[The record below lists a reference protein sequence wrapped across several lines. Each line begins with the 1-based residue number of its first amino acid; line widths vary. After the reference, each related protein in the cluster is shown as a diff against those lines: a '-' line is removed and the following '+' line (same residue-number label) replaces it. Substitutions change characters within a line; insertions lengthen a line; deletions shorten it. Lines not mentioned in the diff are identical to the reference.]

1 MRNKVFKTGAV
12 TAVFAVALTLG
23 ACSSNPETPEG
34 NNTPSSTSAEQNDNN
49 TELELSVNNNNNE
62 IHYAVRDDN
71 SNGESATLT
80 VGDWTKELKSSD
92 MTGTE
97 NKPLV
102 KPGTYTVT
110 LTYKGESKTVENY
123 KVEPVKTNTGITVQ
137 RTEEFDNVAD
147 SNGKGGLEGFDF
159 KVVLSGNNLVSG
171 GTVELYD
178 NSASDPKKLDSVE
191 VKPSDENVVTLH
203 APKSD
208 RAGRVSY
215 VAKYTGSDTDEP
227 GQSTLW
233 LNYED

>member
-1 MRNKVFKTGAV
+1 MMRNKVFKTGAV
-12 TAVFAVALTLG
+12 AAVLSVALTLG
-23 ACSSNPETPEG
+23 ACSSDPNNPEG
-34 NNTPSSTSAEQNDNN
+34 NDNPSSTSSEQNENK
-49 TELELSVNNNNNE
+49 TELDLSVNGNNNE
-62 IHYAVRDDN
+62 IHYAVHADDT
-71 SNGESATLT
+71 SGEKATLT
-80 VGDWTKELKSSD
+80 VGDWTKELDSSD

-110 LTYKGESKTVENY
+110 LTYKDESKTVEGY
-123 KVEPVKTNTGITVQ
+123 TVEPVKTNTEISVQ

-147 SNGKGGLEGFDF
+147 SNGKGNLSGFDF
-159 KVVLSGNNLVSG
+159 DVSLGGNNLVAG
-171 GTVELYD
+171 GTLELYD
-178 NSASDPKKLDSVE
+178 NSGKKVDSVE
-191 VKPSDENVVTLH
+191 VTPEDENVVTLH

-233 LNYED
+233 LSYED